1 MAEKEDVFSSKVK
14 YNGIF
19 PFSDFYKFC
28 YDWLLDEAGMPMA
41 EEKYAE
47 KISGESK
54 DIDFEWK
61 GSKKVDDYFKYEL
74 KVKFKIIGLT
84 KVEIKDA
91 EGKTLKSNK
100 GSIEIGIKGTL
111 VRDYEGKF
119 DTSPMYKFMRR
130 VYDKWI
136 LVSRVKEV
144 EGKLVDTCNDF
155 LEQAKAYLDLAGR
168 K

>member
-1 MAEKEDVFSSKVK
+1 MAEKEDIFSSKVK

-28 YDWLLDEAGMPMA
+28 YDWLSEEGALGLA
-41 EEKYAE
+41 EEKYSE
-47 KISGESK
+47 KISGEAK
-54 DIDFEWK
+54 EIDFEWK
-61 GSKKVDDYFKYEL
+61 GSKKIDDYFKYEVKI
-74 KVKFKIIGLT
+74 KVKIIGLT
-84 KVEIKDA
+84 KIEIKDA

-100 GSIEIGIKGTL
+100 GNIDIGVKGTL
-111 VRDYEGKF
+111 VRDYDGKF
-119 DTSPMYKFMRR
+119 DVSPTYKFMRR

-144 EGKLVDTCNDF
+144 EDKLIKLCNDF
-155 LEQAKAYLDLAGR
+155 LEEAKAYLDLAGR